1 MMKRIAILFMLLIA
15 FSASAWAQE
24 TIGFVKTVSED
35 AMVIDAGKYVLARV
49 GTPVKQGSVL
59 KTGPGGSMGITFK
72 DNTVMSF
79 GPDTELTVDEFLYVP
94 TKGELKFSASIARG
108 TLQIVSGV
116 IARLKPGSAFLKTPA
131 GTIGMR
137 DAHFLV
143 KIDQ

>member
-1 MMKRIAILFMLLIA
+1 MMKRIAILPMLLIA

-35 AMVIDAGKYVLARV
+35 AMVIDAGKYVLARA
-49 GTPVKQGSVL
+49 GTPVKQGNVL

-108 TLQIVSGV
+108 TLQIISGV
-116 IARLKPGSAFLKTPA
+116 IARLKPA